1 MRTNVGILIIFS
13 VYKAWQSVKKHYFCI
28 KTEDCRMYEKK
39 TTLNIDCCIKV
50 TMEVI
55 GGKWKCCII
64 DALKDGAKRPSEIHR
79 YFPKANTRVINQ
91 QLKELEMHG
100 IVEKRIFDEQPPH
113 SEYSLTETGKTLLP
127 IIKQLEEWGIWF
139 RPTLKKIYGM
149 AEDK

>member
-1 MRTNVGILIIFS
+1 MIIFA
-13 VYKAWQSVKKHYFCI
+13 VYKCFMAWKSYLCTI
-28 KTEDCRMYEKK
+28 KRTDMYEKK
-39 TTLNIDCCIKV
+39 MPFNIDCCIKV

-64 DALKDGAKRPSEIHR
+64 DALKDGPKRPSEIQKH
-79 YFPKANTRVINQ
+79 FPEANTRVISQ

-100 IVEKRIFDEQPPH
+100 IIEKKIFAELPPH

-127 IIKQLEEWGIWF
+127 IISKLEDWGNWF

-149 AEDK
+149 E